1 MKTLAY
7 FPQTEGASAAPP
19 PPPNTVESIAR
30 YGYAVFA
37 WRRPHSVIATQSI
50 FTLEL
55 RIGFNNNVKEWGWIA
70 LWFLYLAVEGVM
82 TAH

>member
-7 FPQTEGASAAPP
+7 FPQTEGASAAPS

-37 WRRPHSVIATQSI
+37 
-50 FTLEL
+50 
-55 RIGFNNNVKEWGWIA
+55 
-70 LWFLYLAVEGVM
+70 
-82 TAH
+82 